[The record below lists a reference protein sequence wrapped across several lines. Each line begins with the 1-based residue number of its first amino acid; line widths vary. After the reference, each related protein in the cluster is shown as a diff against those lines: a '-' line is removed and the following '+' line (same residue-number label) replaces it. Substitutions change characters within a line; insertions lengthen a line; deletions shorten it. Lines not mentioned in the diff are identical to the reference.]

1 MRATKI
7 LKKSYIVILL
17 IVLLNCT
24 GCSALIA
31 AKEINKTDLALVKQG
46 SKKKSIDAQIGEP
59 YFIKH
64 LSDGNIECSYKY
76 YKGKKPDI
84 ARSINWIGL
93 DLFLFFIP
101 EIITTPYEIIQIDTE
116 IIKIIYDENENF
128 ISIDKNFK

>member
-46 SKKKSIDAQIGEP
+46 SKKNQ
-59 YFIKH
+59 
-64 LSDGNIECSYKY
+64 
-76 YKGKKPDI
+76 
-84 ARSINWIGL
+84 
-93 DLFLFFIP
+93 
-101 EIITTPYEIIQIDTE
+101 
-116 IIKIIYDENENF
+116 
-128 ISIDKNFK
+128 